1 MKIRE
6 EEVRT
11 AAVLG
16 GGACDKLHSSRVAVF
31 GVGGVGGYVCE
42 ALARAGVGHIDI
54 FDGDVVALSNLNRQI
69 IALHSTVGL
78 PKVEVMKNRIID
90 INPECEVTAN
100 KVFFKSENSENFDFS
115 VYDYVVDAVDD
126 VDAKIEI
133 IVKAKAAGVPVISS
147 MGTAKKLDPTA
158 FKVADIYK
166 TSVCP
171 LAKVV
176 RKKLRERGVDGCK
189 VVFSEE
195 PPADSGETLGSVPF
209 VPPIAGFTIAGEV
222 IKDLIK

>member
-42 ALARAGVGHIDI
+42 ALARAGVGSIDI

-78 PKVEVMKNRIID
+78 PKVEVMKNRILD
-90 INPECEVTAN
+90 INPECKVTAN
-100 KVFFKSENSENFDFS
+100 KVFFKPENSESFDFS
-115 VYDYVVDAVDD
+115 VYDYVIDAVDD

-176 RKKLRERGVDGCK
+176 RKKLRERDVKDCK

-195 PPADSGETLGSVPF
+195 PPADSGATLGSVPF

>member
-6 EEVRT
+6 EEIRT

-16 GGACDKLHSSRVAVF
+16 GGACDKLHRAKVAVF
-31 GVGGVGGYVCE
+31 GVGGVGGYICE
-42 ALARAGVGHIDI
+42 ALARAGVGHIEI
-54 FDGDVVALSNLNRQI
+54 IDGDVVALSNLNRQI
-69 IALHSTVGL
+69 VALHSTVGK
-78 PKVEVMKNRIID
+78 PKVEIMRARMLD
-90 INPECEVTAN
+90 INPECEVVARQE
-100 KVFFKSENSENFDFS
+100 FFKPENEESFDFS
-115 VYDYVVDAVDD
+115 GFDYIVDAIDD
-126 VDAKIEI
+126 VDAKVAI

-158 FKVADIYK
+158 FRVADIYK

-171 LAKVV
+171 LAKIV
-176 RKKLRERGVDGCK
+176 RKKLRERGVKECK

-195 PPADSGETLGSVPF
+195 PPSESGEVLGSVPF
-209 VPPIAGFTIAGEV
+209 VPPCAGFTIAGEV